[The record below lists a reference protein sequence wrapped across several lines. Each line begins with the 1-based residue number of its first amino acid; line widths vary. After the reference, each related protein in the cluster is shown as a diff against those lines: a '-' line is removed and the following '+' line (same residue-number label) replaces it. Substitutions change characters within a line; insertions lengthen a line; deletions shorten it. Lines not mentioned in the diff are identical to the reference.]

1 MMTDADLINW
11 GLLIVVFGAAVM
23 SPGPDFVVA
32 VRNSVMYSR
41 TVGILTALGFAAG
54 VIIHVGYTLAGLAAL
69 IAHSAILF
77 NILKFAGAAY
87 LFYMGYKALRSKG
100 FDAPDADDAAPRA
113 SLSPLKAFWSGFLTN
128 ALNPKAT
135 LFFMAVFSQFVTP
148 QTAFSVQLAYAATC
162 VVMTAL
168 WFSAVA
174 VVLTAPRIKSIFL
187 KMARWIDRIC
197 GVLFVGLGLRLALMT
212 RV

>member
-1 MMTDADLINW
+1 MTDADLINW
-11 GLLIVVFGAAVM
+11 GFLIVVFGAAVM

-41 TVGILTALGFAAG
+41 TVGIFTALGFAAG

-100 FDAPDADDAAPRA
+100 FETPDADTLTVEKLT
-113 SLSPLKAFWSGFLTN
+113 LSPLKAFWSGFLTN

-148 QTAFSVQLAYAATC
+148 ETAFSVQLVYAATC

-187 KMARWIDRIC
+187 RAARWIDRIC